1 MFCPF
6 VTSFT
11 DIMRLTAKIRQL
23 YTIHVLI
30 IHVFVEA
37 GEAVSHL
44 NQVPK
49 DLCYYTFCSGET
61 EPVSGFGASR
71 HD

>member
-6 VTSFT
+6 VTSFV

-23 YTIHVLI
+23 YTIHVVI

-37 GEAVSHL
+37 GKAVIHL
-44 NQVPK
+44 NQVFKGSRRFRGKILFDGIFLPK
-49 DLCYYTFCSGET
+49 REIISL
-61 EPVSGFGASR
+61 
-71 HD
+71 